1 MKKQTCEVEDRG
13 VLAPLDLQE
22 LSTALRHFADAAE
35 RLNVAL
41 TNDVIKKGTQEDH
54 DKTIMERWAT
64 MKTAQHREHE

>member
-35 RLNVAL
+35 RFNVAL

-54 DKTIMERWAT
+54 NNSMTEQWLLRKR
-64 MKTAQHREHE
+64 AQHREHE

>member
-35 RLNVAL
+35 RFNVAL
-41 TNDVIKKGTQEDH
+41 TNDVIKKGNTG
-54 DKTIMERWAT
+54 RP
-64 MKTAQHREHE
+64 